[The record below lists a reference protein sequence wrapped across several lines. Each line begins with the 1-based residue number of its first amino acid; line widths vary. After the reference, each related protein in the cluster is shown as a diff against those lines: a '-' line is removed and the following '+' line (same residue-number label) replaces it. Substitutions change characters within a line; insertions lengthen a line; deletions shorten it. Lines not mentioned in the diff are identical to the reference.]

1 MLLGIGRKRGVFG
14 WSSGRRERDFA
25 EKEGV
30 FVLEQRILEED
41 RISGGEDEF
50 NHIYLGVS
58 SLRGEEFESLVHAE
72 TTLCL

>member
-1 MLLGIGRKRGVFG
+1 MLFGIGRRCGMFG
-14 WSSGRRERDFA
+14 WLLGRRERDFA

-30 FVLEQRILEED
+30 FILEQRVLEED
-41 RISGGEDEF
+41 RISGGEDEL

-58 SLRGEEFESLVHAE
+58 SLRGDEFESLVHAE